1 MHLCSARIVLWK
13 ERGVMLQ
20 KRSMIQLSLVGAIV
34 LAVLLGLFL
43 TGRKRMSKPDPAAG
57 VARHS
62 LKTPPEDVQKYWTA
76 EKMREAKPVPM
87 PHIAGAKEGKPH
99 RRRPAKPQK
108 AEKLEKT
115 GKPEKP
121 QA

>member
-1 MHLCSARIVLWK
+1 MKHFHAARIVLWK

-20 KRSMIQLSLVGAIV
+20 KRSMIQLSLVGAIA
-34 LAVLLGLFL
+34 LALLLGLFL
-43 TGRKRMSKPDPAAG
+43 TGRKRMSKPDPAG

-62 LKTPPEDVQKYWTA
+62 LKTPAEDVQKYWTA

-87 PHIAGAKEGKPH
+87 PHVSDVKEGKK
-99 RRRPAKPQK
+99 RRQRPAKPQK
-108 AEKLEKT
+108 SEN
-115 GKPEKP
+115 PEKP